1 MNNNETLSQKER
13 HFPWKHVVG
22 FLTSIVLTL
31 VALWIAFFS
40 AFSVRT
46 IVILIFSLAFVQ
58 AGLQLLM
65 FMHMAESGSGRI
77 QVGHILFSAFVAII
91 IALGSY
97 WVMEF
102 GIHLDHHM

>member
-1 MNNNETLSQKER
+1 MSNGTTSTKKG

-22 FLTSIVLTL
+22 FISSIVLTL
-31 VALWIAFFS
+31 VALWIAFYS

-46 IVILIFSLAFVQ
+46 IVVLIFALAFIQ
-58 AGLQLLM
+58 ATLQLLM
-65 FMHMAESGSGRI
+65 FMHMAESSNGRI
-77 QVGHILFSAFVAII
+77 QVGHILFSAFVAIVV
-91 IALGSY
+91 AVGSY